1 MIATPTKAS
10 AIKDAPKQPVVIVT
24 GLSGAGKSS
33 ALKTLEDMGYE
44 AVDNLPL
51 TLLGAVVA
59 PRDGHA
65 PDGAHQPLV
74 IGVDIRTRDF
84 AVESFLDGLDQLMG
98 RDEIGV
104 RLLFLDCS
112 DEVLCRRYNETRR
125 RHPLA
130 GDRPVSDGIGH
141 ERRLLAG
148 LCDRADHT
156 IDTSELSPGDL
167 RQILKG
173 HFALGA
179 PAGLTLFVTS
189 FSYRHGLPR
198 EADLVFDVRFLR
210 NPHYQTDLQPLSGLD
225 AAIGAFIA
233 ADPGCAEFIRDV
245 TGLLGNLLPRFE
257 QEGKSYLTIALGCTG
272 GRHRSVYMAEQ
283 LAGWLRDRGLTVGIN
298 HRDMGPV

>member
-10 AIKDAPKQPVVIVT
+10 AIKDAPKQRVVIVT

-130 GDRPVSDGIGH
+130 PMVAALRRPSATSRWSAPIG
-141 ERRLLAG
+141 
-148 LCDRADHT
+148 
-156 IDTSELSPGDL
+156 S
-167 RQILKG
+167 
-173 HFALGA
+173 
-179 PAGLTLFVTS
+179 
-189 FSYRHGLPR
+189 
-198 EADLVFDVRFLR
+198 
-210 NPHYQTDLQPLSGLD
+210 
-225 AAIGAFIA
+225 
-233 ADPGCAEFIRDV
+233 
-245 TGLLGNLLPRFE
+245 
-257 QEGKSYLTIALGCTG
+257 
-272 GRHRSVYMAEQ
+272 
-283 LAGWLRDRGLTVGIN
+283 TV
-298 HRDMGPV
+298 